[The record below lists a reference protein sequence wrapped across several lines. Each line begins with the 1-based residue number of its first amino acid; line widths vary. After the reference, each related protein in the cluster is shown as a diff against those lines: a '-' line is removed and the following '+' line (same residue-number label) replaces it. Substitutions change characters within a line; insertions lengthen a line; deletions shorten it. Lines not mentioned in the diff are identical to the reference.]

1 MKISQTTNNG
11 LFFCMVILLASCMA
25 KPVYKKDTV
34 PEAAVSNVFTINSP
48 YDSVWTKVLIYS
60 YKQNGT
66 PSKKDKI
73 EGTITTLIHNV
84 PLDYMP
90 DKKRNMV
97 FNPLAVA
104 TSQSRERINNR
115 QRLYPAIADIEVSFL
130 LVKNNEN
137 TTTLVVKMADQCK
150 VTAYYEQGYL
160 VRRPLKTVRIWSTG
174 LYEKQL
180 LEELK

>member
-1 MKISQTTNNG
+1 MKYL
-11 LFFCMVILLASCMA
+11 LFLSVVIASCMA
-25 KPVYKKDTV
+25 TPIYKKDTV
-34 PEAAVSNVFTINSP
+34 PTESVSNVFTINSSF
-48 YDSVWTKVLIYS
+48 DSLWTKVLIYS

-66 PSKKDKI
+66 PSKKDKN

-84 PLDYMP
+84 PLDYMA

-97 FNPLAVA
+97 LNPLAVA
-104 TSQSRERINNR
+104 TSQARERVSNS
-115 QRLYPAIADIEVSFL
+115 QRLYPATADIEVTFL
-130 LVKNNEN
+130 MVKNNEN
-137 TTTLVVKMADQCK
+137 ATTLVVKMADQCR

-180 LEELK
+180 LEELKR

>member
-1 MKISQTTNNG
+1 MKISQTTSNA
-11 LFFCMVILLASCMA
+11 LVFCMVILLASCMA
-25 KPVYKKDTV
+25 KPVYQKDTV

-90 DKKRNMV
+90 DKKRNMI